1 MEIAPTGF
9 RLQTESTTHFFKWT
23 HIYRLDK
30 VEFRGLINNG
40 FIGGGICLCKTAL
53 RHGIIQAVMVADKE
67 NFTCAQPWAVAQVKL
82 LSAYAECTVNVI
94 IRPCEPGAQNS

>member
-9 RLQTESTTHFFKWT
+9 RLQTESTTHFFKWA

-40 FIGGGICLCKTAL
+40 FIEGY
-53 RHGIIQAVMVADKE
+53 
-67 NFTCAQPWAVAQVKL
+67 L
-82 LSAYAECTVNVI
+82 LM
-94 IRPCEPGAQNS
+94 